1 MAGSG
6 GTYTRFVMFSKVM
19 LGPGWEQSDP
29 FRYWHRYSEDSS
41 PSSITI
47 TRSDGKVLSFDVSG
61 DFTVQIIGENVIMFE
76 AAPDEPAGKP
86 FQ

>member
-6 GTYTRFVMFSKVM
+6 GNYTRFVTFSDVM
-19 LGPGWEQSDP
+19 LGPGWLQSNP
-29 FRYWHRYSEDSS
+29 FTYYHAHGTE
-41 PSSITI
+41 PVSITI

-61 DFTVQIIGENVIMFE
+61 DFSLQIIRENVITFN
-76 AAPDEPAGKP
+76 AAPEQAGKP

>member
-6 GTYTRFVMFSKVM
+6 GNYTRFVTFSEVM
-19 LGPGWEQSDP
+19 LGPGWNQSDP
-29 FRYWHRYSEDSS
+29 FRYYHAYGEDPS

-61 DFTVQIIGENVIMFE
+61 DFTVQFIGENIITFQ
-76 AAPDEPAGKP
+76 AALDEPAGQP